1 MAKDVVIPIVFP
13 DYLIAVKIPE
23 VKVEAPDYLPWFDI
37 LPESVAI
44 PKTKNKK
51 QKTKNKKQKTKNKV
65 PDLGIAKQESQSCA
79 S

>member
-51 QKTKNKKQKTKNKV
+51 QST
-65 PDLGIAKQESQSCA
+65 
-79 S
+79 

>member
-13 DYLIAVKIPE
+13 DYLIAVKIAE

-44 PKTKNKK
+44 PKTKNK
-51 QKTKNKKQKTKNKV
+51 V